1 MINERIEEQD
11 GAGFGSFFSHIPTI
25 LWERRWWIIVP
36 ALVGIAAA
44 LAAALL
50 LKPIYQ
56 SSALMLVQSPQLPT
70 EVIGQAN
77 TAMVDR
83 RMAAI
88 RQQVTSRPDLVALIQ
103 RHGLY
108 PDERGSKP
116 LSTIIQTMR
125 ESITLTPAGGLP
137 SDQGNQRT
145 IAFKLAFEYPEPV
158 LAQAVAQDL
167 MDKILELDAAGNVEQ
182 ATNTEQFLE
191 EQARGLEQQ
200 ILELEGQIGEVNAR
214 YGSVLANGM
223 TVFGGSGGSYD
234 VQIAS
239 LQRDNA
245 NLISQKEVAQRSDN
259 RDPVVIQAETALAAA
274 RAIYADSHPDVVV
287 ARQRLAEARELAKS
301 NVEKLPLDRL
311 DQQIDFNNSQIA
323 ALRAAKAQEQAQTSA
338 QIAAQSSRP
347 LVQQQIGSLQ
357 QRLQGLNQQYQTVQ
371 GRLMAAR
378 AGVRAED
385 EQLSERLSVVEPPIV
400 PDEPIWPDRLLIIV
414 GGIGGGL
421 ALGFLLAFAIEL
433 VLRPIRDP
441 DSLTSLFGSPPLG
454 VVPIIPSTRQVRRGL
469 WRRFSPRFS
478 RG

>member
-36 ALVGIAAA
+36 ALVGTAAA

-56 SSALMLVQSPQLPT
+56 SSALMLVQSRQLPT

-77 TAMVDR
+77 TDMVDR

-88 RQQVTSRPDLVALIQ
+88 RQQVTSRPDLVGLIQ

-191 EQARGLEQQ
+191 EQAR
-200 ILELEGQIGEVNAR
+200 
-214 YGSVLANGM
+214 
-223 TVFGGSGGSYD
+223 
-234 VQIAS
+234 VQ
-239 LQRDNA
+239 D
-245 NLISQKEVAQRSDN
+245 
-259 RDPVVIQAETALAAA
+259 
-274 RAIYADSHPDVVV
+274 
-287 ARQRLAEARELAKS
+287 
-301 NVEKLPLDRL
+301 
-311 DQQIDFNNSQIA
+311 
-323 ALRAAKAQEQAQTSA
+323 
-338 QIAAQSSRP
+338 
-347 LVQQQIGSLQ
+347 
-357 QRLQGLNQQYQTVQ
+357 
-371 GRLMAAR
+371 
-378 AGVRAED
+378 
-385 EQLSERLSVVEPPIV
+385 
-400 PDEPIWPDRLLIIV
+400 
-414 GGIGGGL
+414 
-421 ALGFLLAFAIEL
+421 AIEAANAAGDHA
-433 VLRPIRDP
+433 P
-441 DSLTSLFGSPPLG
+441 
-454 VVPIIPSTRQVRRGL
+454 
-469 WRRFSPRFS
+469 
-478 RG
+478 